1 MPRQNLEGKELL
13 STQEKIYVADHGIR
27 ESLFMKNQKDINQVL
42 ENIVYIELL
51 KRGFSVTVGKS
62 KNHEIDFCAKNE
74 DGLEYYQVCYLLAAE
89 ETMQW
94 EFGAYDTVKDNYP
107 KYVLSLDDFDFSQN
121 GIIHKNVI
129 KWLLEE
135 K

>member
-1 MPRQNLEGKELL
+1 
-13 STQEKIYVADHGIR
+13 
-27 ESLFMKNQKDINQVL
+27 MKNQKDINQVL

-51 KRGFSVTVGKS
+51 RRGYSVTVGKAKS
-62 KNHEIDFCAKNE
+62 QEIDFCAQNE
-74 DGLEYYQVCYLLAAE
+74 NGIRYFQVCYLLATE
-89 ETMQW
+89 ETVQR
-94 EFGAYDTVKDNYP
+94 EFGAYDFVKDNYP

-135 K
+135 